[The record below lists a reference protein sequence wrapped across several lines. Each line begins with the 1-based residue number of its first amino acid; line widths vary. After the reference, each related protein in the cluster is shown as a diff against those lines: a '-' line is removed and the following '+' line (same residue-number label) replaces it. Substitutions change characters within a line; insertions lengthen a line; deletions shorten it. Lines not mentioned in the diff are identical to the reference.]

1 MEGKMRACS
10 WLVALSAWAFAAYA
24 QPTEN
29 GWQHAAS
36 LLAATENDVK
46 SSDITAV
53 ERHRQELESALAT
66 AHDAIAA
73 AAAHNMELTDG
84 GAERIMALSTAAFD
98 KSKAKNS
105 VHAVQNP
112 YPAISL
118 YLGSYYDE
126 VGKPADAIRVIDL
139 GLATF
144 STPDTDLGA
153 HVPILLG
160 ERGAAL
166 NMVHR
171 SEEALASYERAL
183 KIPDLPNLD
192 RARLERGRGFSL
204 TELNR
209 LDDAEAAY
217 QESLKLEPGN
227 ERAQHEVNY
236 IAQLKSGSVPTKG
249 YLATVKPGQPATA
262 PATTPSD
269 NSKPDT
275 KP

>member
-1 MEGKMRACS
+1 MKYACS
-10 WLVALSAWAFAAYA
+10 WLVALSAWACAAHA
-24 QPTEN
+24 QPAEN
-29 GWQHAAS
+29 EWQHAA
-36 LLAATENDVK
+36 LLLSTTEKDVA
-46 SSDITAV
+46 SADITAV
-53 ERHRQELESALAT
+53 EQHRLELESALVT

-73 AAAHNMELTDG
+73 AAAHNVELTDG
-84 GAERIMALSTAAFD
+84 EAETIMALSAALD

-105 VHAVQNP
+105 VRAVQNP

-144 STPDTDLGA
+144 SAPDTDLGA

-171 SEEALASYERAL
+171 SEEALASYDRAL
-183 KIPDLPNLD
+183 KIADLPNLD

-209 LDDAEAAY
+209 LDDAAAAY

-227 ERAQHEVNY
+227 ERAQHELNY
-236 IAQLKSGSVPTKG
+236 IAQLKSGSAPTKG
-249 YLATVKPGQPATA
+249 YLATVKPGQPATD
-262 PATTPSD
+262 PATVPLD